1 MFYFLLVQLSSASS
15 HQSAVSFVHVWKD
28 ILALEKYLISKCK
41 AWLSAQLLVYLIMAT

>member
-28 ILALEKYLISKCK
+28 ILALEKYLIRKCK